1 MAYSAED
8 RELLRKARA
17 KWSGKEWVEG
27 GSDVTVICRNCGT
40 KFYAS
45 NIPAPCVNCGSFA
58 SKTFFYVD
66 RIARR
71 VLPDTR
77 SDEATT
83 VFIDIFDEDGKKT
96 RPMEVRAIGRGL
108 NPELM
113 KNVEPQIIE

>member
-1 MAYSAED
+1 MPYSAEE
-8 RELLRKARA
+8 RESLRKALS
-17 KWSGKEWVEG
+17 KYSTKEWVEG
-27 GSDVTVICRNCGT
+27 KSGLTVICRRCGT

-45 NIPAPCVNCGSFA
+45 IVPAPCVNCGSLAGKYF
-58 SKTFFYVD
+58 SYVD
-66 RIARR
+66 RIAGR

-83 VFIDIFDEDGKKT
+83 VFIDILDEDGKNT

-113 KNVEPQIIE
+113 KNVEPLIIE